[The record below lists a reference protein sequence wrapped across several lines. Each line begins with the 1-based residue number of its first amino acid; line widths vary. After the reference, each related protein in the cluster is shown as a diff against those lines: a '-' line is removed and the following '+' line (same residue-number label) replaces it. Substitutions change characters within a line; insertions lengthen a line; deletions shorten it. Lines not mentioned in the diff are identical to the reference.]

1 LGVRAAG
8 SKCLGI
14 DLPYKVIDIVNTL
27 KTYTGAAGNSNTK
40 EKRVSQVA
48 NLHLVGSPF

>member
-14 DLPYKVIDIVNTL
+14 DLPYKVIDIVNNL
-27 KTYTGAAGNSNTK
+27 KTYRAAAGNSNIK
-40 EKRVSQVA
+40 EKK
-48 NLHLVGSPF
+48 G